1 MDVPSHS
8 GGHIVIFPGFP
19 WVHASGRRLFAWRVL
34 ASTSSIT
41 SEPATFFVNLL
52 LLWGQGVLC
61 SRNGGVWS
69 IKNQTVYCEHCADTI
84 TSEGDLI
91 TVLQWPQLIGAYH
104 VRCYGLKAK
113 TGNSVNVP
121 LNSDATLWLMVVF
134 AILCLIIFFLDSQQ
148 PIFLLLAC
156 VIPSLRLLSWVM
168 VERHIGSPPR

>member
-1 MDVPSHS
+1 MACL
-8 GGHIVIFPGFP
+8 GFHIVDHFGTRNIFCK
-19 WVHASGRRLFAWRVL
+19 
-34 ASTSSIT
+34 STVIVGTGSLVQSK
-41 SEPATFFVNLL
+41 
-52 LLWGQGVLC
+52 W
-61 SRNGGVWS
+61 GVWS
-69 IKNQTVYCEHCADTI
+69 IKNQAVYCEHCADTI

-134 AILCLIIFFLDSQQ
+134 AILCLIIFFLDSQE